1 MSGGTQTC
9 VEYLVIM
16 KSPVRG
22 GYKKETDNQE
32 RGRNKNPGG
41 VWVGVNMRGKR
52 EKNSDGRR

>member
-22 GYKKETDNQE
+22 GYKKERDNQE
-32 RGRNKNPGG
+32 RGRNKNPG
-41 VWVGVNMRGKR
+41 GVNMRGKR